1 MKKMIIHPSL
11 FAYEFVELPPY
22 KTYVYALQKGD
33 RVYII
38 DTFCG
43 STFMDII
50 KADFPKKYFIVIN
63 THYHFDHIWGN
74 YSFSDCPIYAHQLCK
89 IMIQRHGTRELQ
101 EQNIYFQGTQ
111 KLIPPNHCFDGKQLM
126 MEDNLQLLYTPGH
139 TLDGISVYDQM
150 QEALFVGDTLEKPLV
165 QLEEANL
172 PEYKQTLE
180 YFLTLPVVHFYAG
193 HTLHL
198 TKPDVIDTLAYINA
212 LLANEAMQFDS
223 DEIQHIH
230 TMNQNA
236 IKR

>member
-1 MKKMIIHPSL
+1 MKKMMIHPSL
-11 FAYEFVELPPY
+11 FAYEFLELAPY

-50 KADFPKKYFIVIN
+50 KADFPGQDFVVIN

-74 YSFSDCPIYAHQLCK
+74 YSFSHCPIYAHQLCNT
-89 IMIQRHGTRELQ
+89 MIQRHGIRELQ
-101 EQNIYFQGTQ
+101 EQKKYFQGTQ
-111 KLIPPNHCFDGKQLM
+111 TLILPNHCFDGKQLPIA
-126 MEDNLQLLYTPGH
+126 DGLQLLYTPGH
-139 TLDGISVYDQM
+139 TLDGISVYDQTLN
-150 QEALFVGDTLEKPLV
+150 ALFVGDTLEKPLI
-165 QLEEANL
+165 QIEGSYLS
-172 PEYKQTLE
+172 EYRQTLE
-180 YFLTLPVVHFYAG
+180 YFLTLSVTHFYAG

-212 LLANEAMQFDS
+212 LLANEAIQFNS
-223 DEIQHIH
+223 EEIQHIH